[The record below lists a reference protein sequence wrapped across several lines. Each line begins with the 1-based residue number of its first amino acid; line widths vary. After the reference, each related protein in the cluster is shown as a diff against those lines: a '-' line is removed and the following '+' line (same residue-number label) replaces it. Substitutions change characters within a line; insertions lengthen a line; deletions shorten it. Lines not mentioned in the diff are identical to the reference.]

1 MTADLAA
8 LAEDLRATALGY
20 PETVEESPWGDRV
33 VKVRKKVFVFL
44 GTPDPESFGFGL
56 KLPASRDEAL
66 RWAGVTPMG
75 YGLGKS
81 GWVSAR
87 FRRGEP
93 MPPFELVL
101 DWLDESFRAVAPKT
115 VAKKFPGRPAPKKAE
130 RAAIVEGAPTVLLV
144 GDDPLRL
151 ERCRAALAERGV
163 VAAVSSLDGALDAD
177 EGAATILVDLSRH
190 AERAI
195 ALTAE
200 LGLARWDARIAV
212 AGVRDA
218 DMERR
223 VRAELPK
230 AAFVTREPPGDDGV
244 VALLLQR

>member
-1 MTADLAA
+1 VTDLVA
-8 LAEDLRATALGY
+8 LAEDLRAAALGY

-44 GTPDPESFGFGL
+44 GTPNPDTFGFGL
-56 KLPASRDEAL
+56 KLPISKAEAL
-66 RWAGVTPMG
+66 SWAGVTPMG
-75 YGLGKS
+75 YGLGRS

-87 FRRGEP
+87 WKRGEP

-115 VAKKFPGRPAPKKAE
+115 VAKKLTGRPTPA
-130 RAAIVEGAPTVLLV
+130 RARSVATVEGEPTVLLV

-163 VAAVSSLDGALDAD
+163 VAASCALDGALDGPD
-177 EGAATILVDLSRH
+177 VPTILVDLSRQ

-195 ALTAE
+195 ALTSE
-200 LGLARWDARIAV
+200 LGLARWDARIGV

-218 DMERR
+218 EMERR

-230 AAFVTREPPGDDGV
+230 LAFVTREPPGDDDV
-244 VALLLQR
+244 VERLSG

>member
-1 MTADLAA
+1 MSDLAA
-8 LAEDLRATALGY
+8 LAEELRATALGY
-20 PETVEESPWGDRV
+20 PEAVEESPWGDRV

-44 GTPDPESFGFGL
+44 GTPDAESFGFGL
-56 KLPASRDEAL
+56 KLPASREEAL
-66 RWAGVTPMG
+66 RWEGVTPMG
-75 YGLGKS
+75 YGLGKA

-87 FRRGEP
+87 FRRGAP

-115 VAKKFPGRPAPKKAE
+115 VAKKFPGRPAPKRAE
-130 RAAIVEGAPTVLLV
+130 RSVVLEGAPAVVLV

-151 ERCRAALAERGV
+151 ERCRAALAARGV
-163 VAAVSSLDGALDAD
+163 VAATCGLDRALDAD
-177 EGAATILVDLSRH
+177 DGASTVLVDLSRN

-200 LGLARWDARIAV
+200 LGLARWDARIGV

-244 VALLLQR
+244 VELLVRQR